1 MSFSASC
8 RLGSGTLVLG
18 QICLKESMKTVIKQ
32 DLDFDLNLSFPKDTL
47 GMIRRDVQEDKEK
60 QVQGMLYNK
69 LRQCLNYNIRQE
81 SDQDQI
87 MDSIKPL
94 NLILSLNVI

>member
-1 MSFSASC
+1 
-8 RLGSGTLVLG
+8 
-18 QICLKESMKTVIKQ
+18 MKTVIKQ